1 MAGNTKEEVQLPV
14 NGLNF
19 EQRLGWCMGVMYV
32 VKSKSKNIFI
42 FQNSVVS
49 NLSTNLDI
57 FRKWE
62 VYQWKTPHGLF
73 KIRFKT
79 L

>member
-14 NGLNF
+14 SGLNF
-19 EQRLGWCMGVMYV
+19 EHVWTGGGCDVLMYV

-42 FQNSVVS
+42 FHNFVVS

-57 FRKWE
+57 FRK
-62 VYQWKTPHGLF
+62 
-73 KIRFKT
+73 
-79 L
+79 